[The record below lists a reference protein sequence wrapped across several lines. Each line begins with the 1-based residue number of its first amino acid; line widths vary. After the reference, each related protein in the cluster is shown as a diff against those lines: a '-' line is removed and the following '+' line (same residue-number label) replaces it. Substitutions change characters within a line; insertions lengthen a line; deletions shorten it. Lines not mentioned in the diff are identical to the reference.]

1 MSVCYGIIF
10 VMWCE
15 QAQPTP
21 PITVC
26 PPVVAWSQDRQSR
39 LADEVERLP
48 KGSAVGEALREHL
61 RLREQLRRCK
71 RQVN

>member
-1 MSVCYGIIF
+1 MTICYGILF
-10 VMWCE
+10 LMWCD
-15 QAQPTP
+15 QPP
-21 PITVC
+21 PPPAITVC
-26 PPVVAWSQDRQSR
+26 PPLPSWNHTYQSR

-71 RQVN
+71 NR

>member
-1 MSVCYGIIF
+1 MSICYGILF
-10 VMWCE
+10 LMWCE
-15 QAQPTP
+15 QPSQPP
-21 PITVC
+21 AITVC
-26 PPVVAWSQDRQSR
+26 PPLPAWNQTYQSR

-71 RQVN
+71 NR